1 MARRP
6 RMDGV
11 DVWHHVMNRGI
22 AKRTVFERPQ
32 DYRKFLACVAKQV
45 HRGRIEVHAFSLM
58 GTHFHML
65 LRSVTGELSEAM
77 RCIQNKYVRWF
88 NRSRKRDGSLF
99 RGRFLSR
106 NIDSLVYRR
115 EVLRYI
121 NDNPIVAGLVADAAD
136 HEWSSAAHLDRDN
149 RPKWLSSDWLDDE
162 LERRGGDGETFR
174 ERLQIAFPTRV
185 NPFYREFVERQLS
198 RRLPEELQDVSLRYA
213 GSADTL
219 RWMMD
224 KTYLADNSK
233 PWRPVAMSE
242 TVDRVLKK
250 AMKKIGAM
258 LGFFRR
264 SRRSAWTALRAGLL
278 RKLAGCTHRE
288 IGMRSH
294 RHTSTAFRDVKDHVE
309 LSKSSRDYAAI
320 AATLGNRVLKQM
332 R

>member
-1 MARRP
+1 MSRRP

-22 AKRTVFERPQ
+22 AKRTMFERPE

-88 NRSRKRDGSLF
+88 NRSRRRDGSLI

-121 NDNPIVAGLVADAAD
+121 NDNAIAAGRVTDATQ
-136 HEWSSAAHLDRDN
+136 HEWSSAAFLDCAKRS
-149 RPKWLSSDWLDDE
+149 KWLSTDWLDGE
-162 LERRGGDGETFR
+162 LDRRGDDGETFA
-174 ERLQIAFPTRV
+174 ERLQSAFPSRIEP
-185 NPFYREFVERQLS
+185 PFREWIESQLS

-213 GSADTL
+213 GSPRTL
-219 RWMMD
+219 RWMM
-224 KTYLADNSK
+224 KKAYLADNSK
-233 PWRPVAMSE
+233 PFRPVALPGA
-242 TVDRVLKK
+242 VDYILRKAKK
-250 AMKKIGAM
+250 KLGAL
-258 LGFFRR
+258 LGHFRR
-264 SRRSAWTALRAGLL
+264 SSRTAWIAMRAGLL
-278 RKLAGCTHRE
+278 RKLAGCTLRE
-288 IGMRSH
+288 IGMRIG
-294 RHTSTAFRDVKDHVE
+294 RPTSTTFLDVKNHVA
-309 LSKSSRDYAAI
+309 LCKSSRDYATLAS
-320 AATLGNRVLKQM
+320 TLGNRVLNAM